1 MPLDH
6 LQGVQL
12 PCNLPLSS
20 PNPLDP
26 GPFCLLFLYLALRSL
41 SLASNP
47 ISHLAKAP
55 SQSEP

>member
-12 PCNLPLSS
+12 PCSLPRSS

-26 GPFCLLFLYLALRSL
+26 GLFCLLSLYLALRSL
-41 SLASNP
+41 PLASNP
-47 ISHLAKAP
+47 ISRLAKAP
-55 SQSEP
+55 RQVAP